1 MEYERRVQL
10 LLTASRVLRPR
21 GARASE
27 PLQPEAAANSGPIGT
42 TSLHSGEEVG
52 TGQML
57 ARRSLFPHASPSPGL
72 C

>member
-10 LLTASRVLRPR
+10 LLTASRDVLRPR

-27 PLQPEAAANSGPIGT
+27 PLQPRRLPTAALLV
-42 TSLHSGEEVG
+42 LHSGEEVG

-57 ARRSLFPHASPSPGL
+57 ARRSLFPHASPSNGL

>member
-27 PLQPEAAANSGPIGT
+27 PLQPRRLPTAALLVLLVYIRG
-42 TSLHSGEEVG
+42 
-52 TGQML
+52 
-57 ARRSLFPHASPSPGL
+57 RRWAPVR